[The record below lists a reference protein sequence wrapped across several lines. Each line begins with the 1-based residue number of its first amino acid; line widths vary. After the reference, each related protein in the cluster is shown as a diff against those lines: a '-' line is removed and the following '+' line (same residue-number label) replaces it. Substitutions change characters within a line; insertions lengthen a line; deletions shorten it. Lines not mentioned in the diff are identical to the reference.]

1 MGIESYK
8 NQKSKEIFM
17 ATEKDKE
24 SGVPGGGAGRKD
36 DVKGSPVYPVS
47 GPHPPGDAPI
57 VGQASFGQGERGAAG
72 YEDHG
77 ESELNLGPGNQE
89 NKKTTDQR
97 NTEGVVPPR
106 KDPTRDP
113 EFEIPD
119 SEQVEEDVAEAEKT
133 YRKDEKK
140 SA

>member
-1 MGIESYK
+1 
-8 NQKSKEIFM
+8 M

-24 SGVPGGGAGRKD
+24 SGMPGGGAGRKD
-36 DVKGSPVYPVS
+36 DVKGSPVYPMS
-47 GPHPPGDAPI
+47 GPHRPGDARI
-57 VGQASFGQGERGAAG
+57 VGLASFGQGERGAAG

-77 ESELNLGPGNQE
+77 ESELNLGPSNQE
-89 NKKTTDQR
+89 QKQTAADER

-113 EFEIPD
+113 EFEMPD
-119 SEQVEEDVAEAEKT
+119 PEQVEEDIKEAEKT
-133 YRKDEKK
+133 YKKDEKK

>member
-1 MGIESYK
+1 M
-8 NQKSKEIFM
+8 
-17 ATEKDKE
+17 
-24 SGVPGGGAGRKD
+24 
-36 DVKGSPVYPVS
+36 S
-47 GPHPPGDAPI
+47 GPHPPGDARI

-77 ESELNLGPGNQE
+77 ESALNLGPANQE
-89 NKKTTDQR
+89 QKQTAADER

-113 EFEIPD
+113 ELEMPD
-119 SEQVEEDVAEAEKT
+119 PEQVEEDIKEAEKT
-133 YRKDEKK
+133 YKKDEKK

>member
-1 MGIESYK
+1 
-8 NQKSKEIFM
+8 M

-36 DVKGSPVYPVS
+36 DVKGSPVYPMS
-47 GPHPPGDAPI
+47 GPHPPGDARI

-77 ESELNLGPGNQE
+77 ESALNLGPANREQKQTAADE
-89 NKKTTDQR
+89 R

-113 EFEIPD
+113 ELEMPD
-119 SEQVEEDVAEAEKT
+119 PEQVEEDIKEAEKT
-133 YRKDEKK
+133 YKKDEKK